1 MSNIEKDI
9 KNIKQ
14 YINLVLDKGYCDCN
28 ELNMI
33 STGKYCDGSKNVAY
47 SMQNILAELKQ
58 KEEHKK
64 KIIEIIENSIEA
76 TGNSDVYTT
85 GMSNGL
91 IYIKSVI
98 TDTEPDYLECPKQ
111 DSIPVQKVKDKIEE
125 IEKEY
130 NEIISEYGN
139 IDTDV
144 IINVPDKNVRKYLD
158 ELVIKILV
166 LQELLEDK

>member
-76 TGNSDVYTT
+76 TENSDVYTT

-125 IEKEY
+125 NNKIM
-130 NEIISEYGN
+130 
-139 IDTDV
+139 IDTQ
-144 IINVPDKNVRKYLD
+144 NKYPGTYAMLD
-158 ELVIKILV
+158 EWRNAKAQNDILE
-166 LQELLEDK
+166 ELLEDK

>member
-1 MSNIEKDI
+1 MDLDDEELEATRKLNGADKTSNIEEDI

-28 ELNMI
+28 ELNVI

-98 TDTEPDYLECPKQ
+98 TGIEPDYLECPKQ
-111 DSIPVQKVKDKIEE
+111 DNIPVQKVKDVLDRLHISDIEPWS
-125 IEKEY
+125 IYKV
-130 NEIISEYGN
+130 SG
-139 IDTDV
+139 DV
-144 IINVPDKNVRKYLD
+144 LFDLK
-158 ELVIKILV
+158 
-166 LQELLEDK
+166 ELLEDK